1 MLILSRKPEEEIL
14 IGRDIRVKV
23 LAAADGQVKLGIVAP
38 PEIKIYRSEIY
49 EQIQQQNKQASRAP
63 KECARVVAKMLGQAK
78 NGQTQP

>member
-14 IGRDIRVKV
+14 IGTDIRVKV

-63 KECARVVAKMLGQAK
+63 KEFARVAAKMLGQVK